1 MSKSKRRKVKR
12 IQKRR
17 SSKKHTRKSV
27 NKKYLWLF
35 LPFVVI
41 GYVIYISVLITG
53 VEKNDPLEANGS
65 SSYLLSGA
73 SLGDLD
79 KTLWVF
85 EEGEGEDSSI
95 KDAFLVASNKEKD
108 FLLNIYIPGWI
119 YFSFAEEKFGNALT
133 VSNFRYA
140 GEFLEDGRG
149 VEYGVWQFE
158 QMLGTKINN
167 YVWIGDKEQ
176 SLYSDIFGNYKEI
189 RGNFNYNVDDGDFTN
204 DALLLDSF
212 LNVFSVLDIPLHP
225 GKVSEMGEGIISNR
239 RYVDILS
246 KISFTK
252 HELRGSEKHLI
263 DLGNSEYLEEELSN
277 MGGLAYH
284 FNSSK
289 YDGVF
294 RGYLL
299 DILDRELEK
308 EQVRVEVYNGSGIS
322 GAAGQMARKI
332 ENSGCDV
339 VRYENAPNML
349 DNTVLY
355 IPDEDRFKNS
365 IDVVK
370 EVVDGNVEIINDRP
384 TFMTTGDI
392 VVVLGKDIE
401 RIYSF

>member
-1 MSKSKRRKVKR
+1 
-12 IQKRR
+12 
-17 SSKKHTRKSV
+17 
-27 NKKYLWLF
+27 
-35 LPFVVI
+35 
-41 GYVIYISVLITG
+41 
-53 VEKNDPLEANGS
+53 
-65 SSYLLSGA
+65 
-73 SLGDLD
+73 
-79 KTLWVF
+79 
-85 EEGEGEDSSI
+85 
-95 KDAFLVASNKEKD
+95 
-108 FLLNIYIPGWI
+108 
-119 YFSFAEEKFGNALT
+119 
-133 VSNFRYA
+133 
-140 GEFLEDGRG
+140 
-149 VEYGVWQFE
+149 
-158 QMLGTKINN
+158 
-167 YVWIGDKEQ
+167 
-176 SLYSDIFGNYKEI
+176 
-189 RGNFNYNVDDGDFTN
+189 
-204 DALLLDSF
+204 
-212 LNVFSVLDIPLHP
+212 
-225 GKVSEMGEGIISNR
+225 MGEGIISNR